1 MFFLLYCGG
10 TFRLHGLGHRLDACC
25 RRLFWAEVRGCGGAG
40 GKRQG
45 SGLLFGSD
53 VVLKLVALGHSRVM
67 LGKRR

>member
-1 MFFLLYCGG
+1 MLAADAFFGQ
-10 TFRLHGLGHRLDACC
+10 R
-25 RRLFWAEVRGCGGAG
+25 CGGAG